1 MRRLTLLAGAA
12 LAFGSTI
19 ALAAPE
25 SLLPPAFRTPA
36 PTPSPTPS
44 PTRAPAPAPAP
55 TQAPAPT
62 PARPAP
68 TSSPVVQPAPGVPG
82 VPPREGASPS
92 APGRTAPPAASL
104 PEGFAGRLPSLR
116 ELERMDEDAFNQL
129 FGLVPE
135 YDIPP
140 GARRAVRR
148 VGVIGPGEGG
158 LPANSLAGQPPAL
171 VLAALRGIEQPLVSR
186 WGHILLRRALASRL
200 EAPRGMDPVAFATLR
215 ADLLNRMG
223 ERAAARALVQDIDSA
238 NYTPALAGVAIDSYL
253 GTGDVLGICPVA
265 QLKGTLREDA
275 EWSMIR
281 AICRAHTGETREAE
295 RQIDRALAR
304 DEAPEIDLRLAQRY
318 AGSAGEA
325 RRAVTIEWDGV
336 DELTP
341 WRHGLARALGIELPD
356 GLAGGAGGRFTIAD
370 VLIPAVPLPVRVEAA
385 GRAAERGILSSAAAV
400 DLYSQLWADESI
412 ARGEKARAGTLREAY
427 VARNATGRVAAMREL
442 WDEGAPYGQMV
453 LTAYAAARLPVAEPL
468 AQDAPEIVASMLS
481 AGLDRNAVRWA
492 ALVPDG
498 GLAWALLAL
507 ADPGEAVGVSSGAVD
522 TFVDDDSSEQQR
534 KARFLVA
541 GLAGLGRIGEGTAD
555 SMADQLEMDLSRTS
569 PWATRIDRAAEL
581 RNPTLVALLAA
592 VGMQGDSWER
602 MTPRQLF
609 HIVRALDRVGLSAEA
624 RMIAAEAVAR
634 A

>member
-1 MRRLTLLAGAA
+1 MKRLSLLAGAA

-25 SLLPPAFRTPA
+25 SLLPDAFRN
-36 PTPSPTPS
+36 
-44 PTRAPAPAPAP
+44 PAPAPAP
-55 TQAPAPT
+55 TATQAPAPA
-62 PARPAP
+62 PSPPPRPAP
-68 TSSPVVQPAPGVPG
+68 TAAPVIQPVPSRDRAPAITLPRTTPAAPDAS
-82 VPPREGASPS
+82 VPPELAD
-92 APGRTAPPAASL
+92 
-104 PEGFAGRLPSLR
+104 RLPTLR
-116 ELERMDEDAFNQL
+116 ELEQMDEDEFNQL

-158 LPANSLAGQPPAL
+158 MPVNSLAGQPGAL
-171 VLAALRGIEQPLVSR
+171 VLAALRGIDEPLVSR
-186 WGHILLRRALASRL
+186 WGHIMLRRVLASRL
-200 EAPRGMDPVAFATLR
+200 EAPRGMSPVAFATLR

-223 ERAAARALVQDIDSA
+223 EGAAARALVQDIDSA

-253 GTGDVLGICPVA
+253 ATGDVLGICPVA
-265 QLKGTLREDA
+265 QLRGTLREDA
-275 EWSMIR
+275 QWDMIR
-281 AICRAHTGETREAE
+281 AICRAHTGETSEAE
-295 RQIDRALAR
+295 RQINRALAR

-325 RRAVTIEWDGV
+325 RRAVNIEWDGV

-341 WRHGLARALGIELPD
+341 WRHGLARALGLELPE
-356 GLAGGAGGRFTIAD
+356 GLIGGGGRYTIAD

-385 GRAAERGILSSAAAV
+385 PRAAERGILSSAAMV
-400 DLYSQLWADESI
+400 DLYSQLWADETIERSEKDA
-412 ARGEKARAGTLREAY
+412 ARTLREAY
-427 VARNATGRVAAMREL
+427 VANTATQRLTAMREL
-442 WDEGAPYGQMV
+442 WEANGNTAARYGRLV
-453 LTAYAAARLPVAEPL
+453 LTAYAAARLPLTEALVEA
-468 AQDAPEIVASMLS
+468 DAAPNIIASMLS
-481 AGLDRNAVRWA
+481 AGLDRNAMRWA
-492 ALVPDG
+492 GLVPDG
-498 GLAWALLAL
+498 GLGWALLAL
-507 ADPGEAVGVSSGAVD
+507 AEPGEAGQVSGGDLDS
-522 TFVDDDSSEQQR
+522 FVDDDASEGQR

-541 GLAGLGRIGEGTAD
+541 GLAGLGRIGEGTAG
-555 SMADQLEMDLSRTS
+555 SMADRLEMDLSRTS
-569 PWATRIDRAAEL
+569 PWTARIDRAAEL
-581 RNPTLVALLAA
+581 GNPTLVALLAA